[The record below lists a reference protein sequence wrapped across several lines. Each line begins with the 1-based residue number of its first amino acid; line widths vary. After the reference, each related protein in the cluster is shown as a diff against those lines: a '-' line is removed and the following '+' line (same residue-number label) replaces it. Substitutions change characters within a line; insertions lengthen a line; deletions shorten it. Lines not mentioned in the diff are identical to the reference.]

1 MTKINKINPI
11 AKSLRDDKYRNKVV
25 PDKRRKKIE
34 KEQRKE
40 MKDGT
45 TSKTR

>member
-25 PDKRRKKIE
+25 PDKRRNKIE